1 MHLSCPESDVLRPE
15 CVVSNF
21 LGRMK
26 EQFKK
31 IVTPTEKRQQTS
43 LALDASELGDFPARY
58 VICSLKEY
66 QFPVVG
72 IYCDPRV
79 ITGFKY
85 RVRPL
90 PKVGEDSTKNKCIFN
105 NRALTL
111 TSIGRGY
118 ARRFT
123 FEADK
128 NKLNDNDNYFWS
140 DNRPEG
146 FAFEIE
152 VVSEGDKFT
161 IFDLN
166 HEAQGTLEILN
177 TEGYQIELSNNV
189 TGKGIE
195 KKIQVKFI
203 GKVEFYETGVAKPIP
218 VSGTAICVKGKG
230 NNKAGIVKI
239 IDVLIKKRKYVLRPG
254 VDTTKRRV
262 TVRGSDI
269 KDVPTKYTMTGLKS
283 YEIPVVGTYVDPRI
297 MPGFYYRVRPNDR
310 KSHLFNGKTLRLLN
324 IGMGYAKRLTFESES
339 KIENN
344 NYLWSDNHP
353 DGLGLEPRALHEGM
367 KFKVTAGGQVL
378 GEASVFRTDNPQI
391 EEKMEKIPTK
401 DGKFAIQKYIH
412 VDVIC
417 HVWLTTPGRCST
429 ESEQYLMRVCGLA
442 VVRKEPN
449 SINSRVLRVE
459 KIGLDSELEILFR
472 QSNYELV
479 FIP

>member
-1 MHLSCPESDVLRPE
+1 MYFSSHKSAALCADA
-15 CVVSNF
+15 CVVNNSI
-21 LGRMK
+21 RMK
-26 EQFKK
+26 EE
-31 IVTPTEKRQQTS
+31 VTRVEPVAEKRRETS
-43 LALDASELGDFPARY
+43 LTLDASKLGDFPARY

-66 QFPVVG
+66 QFPIVG
-72 IYCDPRV
+72 VYCDPRV
-79 ITGFKY
+79 ISGFKY

-90 PKVGEDSTKNKCIFN
+90 PKIGEDSTKHKCLFN

-111 TSIGRGY
+111 RSIGRGY

-152 VVSEGDKFT
+152 AVTEGDKFT

-166 HEAQGTLEILN
+166 NEAQGTLEILN
-177 TEGYQIELSNNV
+177 TEGNQIEISNNV

-195 KKIQVKFI
+195 KRIQVKFI

-218 VSGTAICVKGKG
+218 LSGTAMYVKAKGKSM
-230 NNKAGIVKI
+230 AEIAKI
-239 IDVLIKKRKYVLRPG
+239 TNVLIKNRKYILRPG

-269 KDVPTKYTMTGLKS
+269 KDIPTKYTMTGLKS

-297 MPGFYYRVRPNDR
+297 IPGFYYRVRPNDR
-310 KSHLFNGKTLRLLN
+310 KSHLFNGKTLKLMS

-339 KIENN
+339 KIEND

-353 DGLGLEPRALHEGM
+353 DGLGLEPRAVHEGM
-367 KFKVTAGGQVL
+367 KFKVTAGGHVL
-378 GEASVFRTDNPQI
+378 GEATVFRTDNPQI

-417 HVWLTTPGRCST
+417 HVRLTTPGRCST
-429 ESEQYLMRVCGLA
+429 DSEQYLMRVCGLA

-459 KIGLDSELEILFR
+459 KIGVDSELEILFR
-472 QSNYELV
+472 QSNYELI
-479 FIP
+479 FLP

>member
-1 MHLSCPESDVLRPE
+1 M
-15 CVVSNF
+15 
-21 LGRMK
+21 
-26 EQFKK
+26 
-31 IVTPTEKRQQTS
+31 
-43 LALDASELGDFPARY
+43 
-58 VICSLKEY
+58 
-66 QFPVVG
+66 
-72 IYCDPRV
+72 
-79 ITGFKY
+79 
-85 RVRPL
+85 
-90 PKVGEDSTKNKCIFN
+90 
-105 NRALTL
+105 
-111 TSIGRGY
+111 
-118 ARRFT
+118 
-123 FEADK
+123 
-128 NKLNDNDNYFWS
+128 
-140 DNRPEG
+140 
-146 FAFEIE
+146 
-152 VVSEGDKFT
+152 
-161 IFDLN
+161 
-166 HEAQGTLEILN
+166 
-177 TEGYQIELSNNV
+177 
-189 TGKGIE
+189 
-195 KKIQVKFI
+195 
-203 GKVEFYETGVAKPIP
+203 EFYETGVAKPTP

-230 NNKAGIVKI
+230 NNKAGIIKI
-239 IDVLIKKRKYVLRPG
+239 IDVSIKKRKYVLRPG

-297 MPGFYYRVRPNDR
+297 IPGFYYRVRPNDR

>member
-1 MHLSCPESDVLRPE
+1 M
-15 CVVSNF
+15 
-21 LGRMK
+21 
-26 EQFKK
+26 
-31 IVTPTEKRQQTS
+31 
-43 LALDASELGDFPARY
+43 
-58 VICSLKEY
+58 
-66 QFPVVG
+66 
-72 IYCDPRV
+72 
-79 ITGFKY
+79 
-85 RVRPL
+85 
-90 PKVGEDSTKNKCIFN
+90 
-105 NRALTL
+105 
-111 TSIGRGY
+111 
-118 ARRFT
+118 
-123 FEADK
+123 
-128 NKLNDNDNYFWS
+128 
-140 DNRPEG
+140 
-146 FAFEIE
+146 
-152 VVSEGDKFT
+152 
-161 IFDLN
+161 
-166 HEAQGTLEILN
+166 
-177 TEGYQIELSNNV
+177 
-189 TGKGIE
+189 
-195 KKIQVKFI
+195 
-203 GKVEFYETGVAKPIP
+203 EFYETGVAKPTP

-230 NNKAGIVKI
+230 NNKAGIIKI

-297 MPGFYYRVRPNDR
+297 IPGFYYRVRPNDR